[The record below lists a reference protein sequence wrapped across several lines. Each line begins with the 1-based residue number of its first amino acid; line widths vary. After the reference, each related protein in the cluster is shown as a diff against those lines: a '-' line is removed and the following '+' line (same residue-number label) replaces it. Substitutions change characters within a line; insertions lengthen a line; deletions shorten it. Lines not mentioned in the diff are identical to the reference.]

1 MRGDDPFLAGRV
13 TPCAPSLVFAAGR
26 GLPALPKLE
35 IEPPAEMRYCWSV
48 TRRRQNK
55 NSAFTLIE
63 LLVVIGIIGILAA
76 LVLAAVSQAKGTA
89 QRIQCVNNVRQL
101 GVGLQNCLADNHAYP
116 LSVGY
121 NNNDAWIHQL
131 TSVGLGANWIYQLET
146 KGLGILKP
154 TADSIKTG
162 VWHCPAE
169 PYPCLSYGY
178 NEFGFSLNF
187 TNGLGLLG
195 HYWINSSNIIVTHA
209 PIGESEVAVPSD
221 MMAIGETLVPNG
233 TSFFRASKNY
243 PTWVA
248 TNDHASPLHQGK
260 ANVAFCDGHVESP
273 TLQFLF
279 EDTSDAALVH
289 WNRDHLPHREALS
302 P

>member
-1 MRGDDPFLAGRV
+1 MRH
-13 TPCAPSLVFAAGR
+13 
-26 GLPALPKLE
+26 GLNTDK
-35 IEPPAEMRYCWSV
+35 
-48 TRRRQNK
+48 K
-55 NSAFTLIE
+55 DFAFTLVE
-63 LLVVIGIIGILAA
+63 LLVVIAIIAILAA
-76 LVLAAVSQAKGTA
+76 LLLPAISQAKARALRT
-89 QRIQCVNNVRQL
+89 QCANNVRQL

-121 NNNDAWIHQL
+121 NNDYWIHKL
-131 TSVGLGANWIYQLET
+131 SPELRGANWIYQLET
-146 KGLGILKP
+146 EGLGISKP

-169 PYPCLSYGY
+169 QYPCLSYGY

-195 HYWINSSNIIVTHA
+195 HYSINSSNVIITHA

-233 TSFFRASKNY
+233 ASFFRASKNY
-243 PTWVA
+243 LTWVA
-248 TNDHASPLHQGK
+248 ANNHAPLHQGK
-260 ANVAFCDGHVESP
+260 ANVVFCDGHVESP

-279 EDTSDAALVH
+279 ADTSDAALSR
-289 WNRDHLPHREALS
+289 WNRDHLPHREKLS